1 MRHDLRTLRT
11 RTASGATA
19 VQVVRYEDK
28 RRTVV
33 KHTGSAHDED
43 TLAVLLSEAE
53 RDVQA
58 HDAQPSLFAASEAQ
72 SQLVPGYFIA
82 ASVS

>member
-1 MRHDLRTLRT
+1 
-11 RTASGATA
+11 
-19 VQVVRYEDK
+19 
-28 RRTVV
+28 VV

-72 SQLVPGYFIA
+72 SQLVPVYFIA